1 MKKFKF
7 EPLSIRRTSEYIE
20 EKIRE
25 TILDGTLKSGD
36 RLFTEKEMAE
46 QFGVSVVTLREALR
60 ALETLGLIE
69 KRKGQRGGIFVS
81 EINNESIKASIGY
94 FLIFKDLSAEHLYE
108 VRKIIE
114 PLAIKLAVQKITQEE
129 IEKLKENVSYCEE
142 KLRSI
147 GDVLSEKEFF
157 ELDQRNN
164 DFHRMIAESTHN
176 PILSLTID
184 YIMDFI
190 PECETKL
197 LILDVDYCV
206 QNIKDHRD
214 ILEGIKDRDEE
225 ECEKRMLHHL
235 ERLAEYLANIN
246 KRGSFPFRGRTGGE
260 EGCLEK
266 RPDGIGSSVLIL
278 KKMTNGV

>member
-94 FLIFKDLSAEHLYE
+94 FLSFKDLSAEHLYE

-114 PLAIKLAVQKITQEE
+114 PAAIKLAVQKITQEE

-214 ILEGIKDRDEE
+214 ILEGIKDRDED
-225 ECEKRMLHHL
+225 ECEKRMLHHM
-235 ERLAEYLANIN
+235 ERLAEYLANI

>member
-1 MKKFKF
+1 
-7 EPLSIRRTSEYIE
+7 
-20 EKIRE
+20 
-25 TILDGTLKSGD
+25 
-36 RLFTEKEMAE
+36 MAE

-94 FLIFKDLSAEHLYE
+94 FLSFKDLSAEHLYE

-114 PLAIKLAVQKITQEE
+114 PAAIKLAVQKITQEE

-235 ERLAEYLANIN
+235 ERLAEYLANI

>member
-94 FLIFKDLSAEHLYE
+94 FLSFKDLSAEHLYE

-114 PLAIKLAVQKITQEE
+114 PAAIKLAVQKITQEE

-235 ERLAEYLANIN
+235 ERLAEYLANI

>member
-94 FLIFKDLSAEHLYE
+94 FLSFKDLSAEHLYE

-114 PLAIKLAVQKITQEE
+114 PAAIKLAVQKITQEE

-214 ILEGIKDRDEE
+214 ILEGIKDRDED

-235 ERLAEYLANIN
+235 ERLAEYLANI